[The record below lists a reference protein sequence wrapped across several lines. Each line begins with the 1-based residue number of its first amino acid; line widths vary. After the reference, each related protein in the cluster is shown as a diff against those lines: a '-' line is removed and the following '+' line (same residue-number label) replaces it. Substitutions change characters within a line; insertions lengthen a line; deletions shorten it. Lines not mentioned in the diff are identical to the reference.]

1 MSITVLAETLDE
13 FLPEQQTITPEIQ
26 DQYGK
31 NSRKPEFT
39 VHIYIVKTQFL
50 CAVVYLVPMKLSIL
64 K

>member
-1 MSITVLAETLDE
+1 MS
-13 FLPEQQTITPEIQ
+13 FCRNNKPITPEIQ

-50 CAVVYLVPMKLSIL
+50 CAVVYLVPVKLSIL